1 MPSTFIEFEFEDNK
15 YSQIS
20 GNFGA
25 FGPCPGRIW
34 SYPVIL
40 FAFPPLILSVES
52 PSFFVVLENKACG
65 GKLIFPL
72 LSLFS
77 CRPTILKEEATNGGG
92 DTIVV
97 VILVALKSRSVY
109 LLRDDKRQVVCDK
122 ESGEK

>member
-34 SYPVIL
+34 SHSVIL
-40 FAFPPLILSVES
+40 FAFPPLILFLSS
-52 PSFFVVLENKACG
+52 PSFFVALENKACG
-65 GKLIFPL
+65 GGLIFPL
-72 LSLFS
+72 LSLFC

-92 DTIVV
+92 DTIIVV
-97 VILVALKSRSVY
+97 VILALKSRSVY
-109 LLRDDKRQVVCDK
+109 LLRDDKRQVVC
-122 ESGEK
+122 E